1 MKKLIKTIALTL
13 FASSLSLSS
22 IANPDL
28 RTIKEKSFEVGMYY
42 DSSSGTIKT
51 FIEKQKGVR
60 LKVIFQDKNGVEL
73 SHAYANKN
81 SKVIKIYFDINT
93 LPNGMYNIKV
103 TNGLDETNR
112 SGEISQPKPTKK
124 VKFDK

>member
-42 DSSSGTIKT
+42 D
-51 FIEKQKGVR
+51 
-60 LKVIFQDKNGVEL
+60 
-73 SHAYANKN
+73 
-81 SKVIKIYFDINT
+81 
-93 LPNGMYNIKV
+93 
-103 TNGLDETNR
+103 
-112 SGEISQPKPTKK
+112 
-124 VKFDK
+124 